1 MDGSARLRT
10 PLEDLRALIAT
21 ARPLA
26 RIERVALA
34 EALGRVLAEPVVARA
49 PVPAR
54 PLARRAGFAVASADT
69 LGAGPYA
76 PLPLSRAVPVRT
88 GEVLPEG
95 TDAVLAEEEAER
107 FGPAIQA
114 LAALAPGE
122 NALAAGSELAAG
134 ETVLDAGAVLTA
146 CALGAAAAA
155 GISEVAVR
163 SRPRVAVTLDG
174 PAGAMLRAAAGP
186 ALSDDTDA
194 ADVVIQASDGL
205 PRLACRPL
213 EDASLARD
221 GERWRLG
228 LPQTAAAW
236 LGWVALALPFLARLE
251 GRSSPPPRPA
261 RLAARIASAVGVAD
275 LVLVALDGALAR
287 PLASPATPTWRA
299 VAHARGFV
307 EIPPASEG
315 LAEGSEV
322 AVTPFA

>member
-26 RIERVALA
+26 RIEHVAPA
-34 EALGRVLAEPVVARA
+34 EALGRVLAEPVIAAA

-54 PLARRAGFAVASADT
+54 PLARRTGFAVASAET
-69 LGAGPYA
+69 VGAGPYA
-76 PLPLSRAVPVRT
+76 PLPLSRAAPVRA
-88 GEVLPEG
+88 GEALPDG

-155 GISEVAVR
+155 GLSEVAVQA
-163 SRPRVAVTLDG
+163 RPRVAVTLDG

-186 ALSDDTDA
+186 VLTDDTDD
-194 ADVVIQASDGL
+194 ADVVILPSDGL

-221 GERWRLG
+221 GARWRLG

-236 LGWVALALPFLARLE
+236 LGWAALALPLLARLE
-251 GRSSPPPRPA
+251 GRCPPPPCSA
-261 RLAARIASAVGVAD
+261 RLAARVASAVGVAD
-275 LVLVALDGALAR
+275 LVLVALDGPIAR
-287 PLASPATPTWRA
+287 PLASPDTPTWLA
-299 VAHARGFV
+299 IAHAHGFV

-315 LAEGSEV
+315 LAEGCEV
-322 AVTPFA
+322 AVVPFA

>member
-10 PLEDLRALIAT
+10 TLEDLRALIAT

-26 RIERVALA
+26 RIEHVALA
-34 EALGRVLAEPVVARA
+34 EALGRVLAAPVVARA

-54 PLARRAGFAVASADT
+54 PLARRAGFAVASAET

-76 PLPLSRAVPVRT
+76 PLPLSRAVPVRA
-88 GEVLPEG
+88 GAALPEG
-95 TDAVLAEEEAER
+95 TDAVLAEEEAGS
-107 FGPAIQA
+107 FGCAVQA
-114 LAALAPGE
+114 LAAVAPGE

-134 ETVLDAGAVLTA
+134 ETVLDAGARLTA
-146 CALGAAAAA
+146 RALGAAAAA
-155 GISEVAVR
+155 GLSEVAVR
-163 SRPRVAVTLDG
+163 PRPRIAVSLDG

-186 ALSDDTDA
+186 ALTNDTDG
-194 ADVVIQASDGL
+194 ADVVIHPSDGL

-236 LGWVALALPFLARLE
+236 LGWVALALPLLARLE
-251 GRSSPPPRPA
+251 GRSSPPPSPA
-261 RLAARIASAVGVAD
+261 RLAGRVASAVGVAD

-287 PLASPATPTWRA
+287 PLASPDLPTWRA
-299 VAHARGFV
+299 VAHAHGFV

-315 LAEGSEV
+315 IAEGGEV
-322 AVTPFA
+322 VVTPFA